1 MPFVYLPDKEVQR
14 ARACAVRRQAANSD
28 PNRPNHNP
36 DTDPYRN
43 MHWEFRGALGE
54 LACAHFLGMEWTG
67 ENDTGADVGGRV
79 EVRTTQPA
87 YRLALVPKDF
97 ATHDLDTPYVSATW
111 NGETDHVL
119 ITLRG
124 WDTLRNL
131 RQIMSDH
138 EKDGH
143 RFHLVET
150 QDLQPMTRLKDW
162 LWR

>member
-28 PNRPNHNP
+28 FNRLNRNA
-36 DTDPYRN
+36 DTDPHRN

-54 LACAHFLGMEWTG
+54 LACAHYLGMEWTG
-67 ENDTGADVGGRV
+67 ENSAGADVGTNI

-87 YRLALVPKDF
+87 YRLALVAKDF
-97 ATHDLDTPYVSATW
+97 ATHPLDTPYVSATW

-131 RQIMSDH
+131 RQIMTDH

-143 RFHLVET
+143 HFHLVET

>member
-54 LACAHFLGMEWTG
+54 LATAHYLERAWTG
-67 ENDTGADVGGRV
+67 EHDRVADVGGRV

-111 NGETDHVL
+111 DGNKDEVR
-119 ITLRG
+119 INLRG

-131 RQIMSDH
+131 RQVMTTH
-138 EKDGH
+138 EKEGH
-143 RFHLVET
+143 IFHLIET

-162 LWR
+162 L